1 MGLPCS
7 KNTLTDP
14 IKNYLFSAENPL
26 NKTNHINMILT
37 ELLQKVREQNLTK
50 TRLEELYTDC
60 LNLFSAV
67 ELRLSEVE
75 KAGALYLDAHKE
87 ESVAAG
93 KRSWRATALGQEEI
107 ELKHRSN
114 VLEKQLSAVKHRI
127 YSHVSF

>member
-50 TRLEELYTDC
+50 TRLEELYTEF
-60 LNLFSAV
+60 LELYSQM
-67 ELRLSEVE
+67 ELRLGVIE
-75 KAGALYLDAHKE
+75 KQEALFMDAHKE

-93 KRSWRATALGQEEI
+93 ERLWRPTALGLEMI
-107 ELKHRSN
+107 ELKRQNN
-114 VLEKQLSAVKHRI
+114 VVKMQLSAVRHRI
-127 YSHVSF
+127 YSHVAY